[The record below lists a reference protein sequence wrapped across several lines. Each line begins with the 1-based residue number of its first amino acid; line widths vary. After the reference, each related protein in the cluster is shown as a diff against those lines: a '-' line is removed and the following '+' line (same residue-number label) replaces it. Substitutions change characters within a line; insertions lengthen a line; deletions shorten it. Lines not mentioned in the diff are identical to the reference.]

1 MKNIKYRLANLL
13 GLNTDA
19 SLFEINHDEIQKT
32 NLLFLQQIS
41 FTSGLIMLLL
51 YLVSLVLPSIAD
63 LRMTYFMEFLV
74 SAIIF
79 VLTCVAFDALLPYSL
94 VLTYFLTSVIMAYGA
109 IAGIYQTPEGTATAF
124 IVLISFLPMLIF
136 DKQSHVLPFSVVLW
150 LLFCGAT
157 FMLKDFKYSSFD
169 ILNSSAG
176 LLMGILINA
185 KIFKIRISGINS
197 SRILARQTQVDE
209 LTGLPNYKK
218 LLEDLSGKNDT
229 RIAKSLCSL
238 AIIDIDMFKEY
249 NTKYGRE
256 MGDKCLRKI
265 GNCMLKIS
273 DPGELI
279 VYRYGGTS
287 LVAVSL
293 IHDYKGIQRVCQGL
307 SVLIK
312 GLNIEFQG
320 TEEEKITVSC
330 GYTDVVEC
338 ECDEFEKL
346 LDMAGEALQQAR
358 KDGGNCSVGYLQV
371 QALKEN

>member
-157 FMLKDFKYSSFD
+157 FMLKDFKYSLNVFLYF
-169 ILNSSAG
+169 IL
-176 LLMGILINA
+176 
-185 KIFKIRISGINS
+185 
-197 SRILARQTQVDE
+197 
-209 LTGLPNYKK
+209 
-218 LLEDLSGKNDT
+218 
-229 RIAKSLCSL
+229 
-238 AIIDIDMFKEY
+238 
-249 NTKYGRE
+249 
-256 MGDKCLRKI
+256 
-265 GNCMLKIS
+265 
-273 DPGELI
+273 
-279 VYRYGGTS
+279 
-287 LVAVSL
+287 
-293 IHDYKGIQRVCQGL
+293 
-307 SVLIK
+307 
-312 GLNIEFQG
+312 
-320 TEEEKITVSC
+320 
-330 GYTDVVEC
+330 
-338 ECDEFEKL
+338 
-346 LDMAGEALQQAR
+346 
-358 KDGGNCSVGYLQV
+358 
-371 QALKEN
+371 